1 MLNVVEP
8 NDLDQFDECRY
19 NKLLLVLKY
28 EIVHTS
34 YFIQHCIKVY
44 LLQIAVALYK
54 KFMVQIKQGG
64 FREK

>member
-1 MLNVVEP
+1 M
-8 NDLDQFDECRY
+8 C
-19 NKLLLVLKY
+19 
-28 EIVHTS
+28 H
-34 YFIQHCIKVY
+34 FIQHCIKVY

>member
-1 MLNVVEP
+1 M
-8 NDLDQFDECRY
+8 C
-19 NKLLLVLKY
+19 
-28 EIVHTS
+28 